1 MKRRKKK
8 QGSPFKPS
16 VSRQAPKPR
25 TIEMEPEELA
35 VYVRLAEKEVL
46 PIIKKKKL
54 SPGTAQF
61 LLAQYTQMLV
71 TGKNTLTT
79 ESAMA
84 VSNAVMTLWEAG
96 YYTPGPEYP
105 YTLAETVQEI
115 EEGLK
120 AKENYADAFQ
130 PFKPVEIVPP
140 SGMGQVAGGI
150 VKHPETNLWQ
160 IWMIVN
166 GPMVYVGA
174 YQDPVAAHR
183 GLEALVHVSRRGGTL
198 TEGLGLSQKLLTE
211 GDGEPKD
218 LPFDMIVYLIDHR
231 HRYDIQLEEHRS
243 CKTGEK
249 RHRD

>member
-8 QGSPFKPS
+8 RGSPFKPKM
-16 VSRQAPKPR
+16 SRQAPKPR

-84 VSNAVMTLWEAG
+84 ASSAVMTLWEAG
-96 YYTPGPEYP
+96 YYTPGPDYP
-105 YTLAETVQEI
+105 YTLEETLQEI

-120 AKENYADAFQ
+120 AKGDYADAFQ
-130 PFKPVEIVPP
+130 PFRPIEVVPP
-140 SGMGQVAGGI
+140 SGMGQVAGGV
-150 VKHPETNLWQ
+150 VKHPETDLWQ

-166 GPMVYVGA
+166 GPMVYFGA
-174 YQDPVAAHR
+174 YRDLTAAHN
-183 GLEALVHVSRRGGTL
+183 GLEELVHLSRRGGTHTQGIAL
-198 TEGLGLSQKLLTE
+198 SHKLLSQ
-211 GDGEPKD
+211 GDGAPKD

-231 HRYDIQLEEHRS
+231 HLYDIQL
-243 CKTGEK
+243 
-249 RHRD
+249 